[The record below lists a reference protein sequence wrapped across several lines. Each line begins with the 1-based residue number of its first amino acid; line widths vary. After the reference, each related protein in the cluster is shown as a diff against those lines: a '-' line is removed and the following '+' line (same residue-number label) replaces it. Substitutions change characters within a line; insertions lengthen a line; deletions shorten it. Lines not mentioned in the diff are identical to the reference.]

1 MPSLERGQSAMCGC
15 VGQKLARGSFVG
27 AAPCSSSVLS
37 MSRQGRKKGRIVQYI
52 SI

>member
-37 MSRQGRKKGRIVQYI
+37 VRGLNLVFLIYD
-52 SI
+52 